1 MNLLQWIRSIL
12 FSTQAT
18 VMLAVIGLLYA
29 PWAVFSKRG
38 AYAGCRAYARW
49 AMWSARWIIGLRCEV
64 RGTPPAI
71 EALVAAKHQS
81 FLDILM
87 IFNILPMPKFI
98 MKSQLRYAPFI
109 GQYVMKMQFVFV
121 NRGRRGAA
129 ITKMLKDVKAG
140 LRDPGQLVIYPQG
153 TRSAPGQN
161 MPYKVGAALLY
172 EQLGQPCYPVAT
184 NAGVFWPR
192 RGLYRR
198 PGVAVVEFL
207 EPIPPGLERAGFMRE
222 LESRI
227 ETASDALLEETGL
240 AQMYKKSNQ

>member
-18 VMLAVIGLLYA
+18 GMLPVIGLLYA
-29 PWAVFSKRG
+29 PWAMISKRG

-49 AMWSARWIIGLRCEV
+49 VIWSARWMIGLRCEV

-87 IFNILPMPKFI
+87 IYNALPAPKFI
-98 MKSQLRYAPFI
+98 MKSQLRYAPFL

-121 NRGRRGAA
+121 DRGKRGAA
-129 ITKMLKDVKAG
+129 ITKMLEDVNAG

-153 TRSAPGQN
+153 TRSAPGAN
-161 MPYKVGAALLY
+161 MPYKVGIALLY
-172 EQLGQPCYPVAT
+172 EQLDQPCYPVAT

-198 PGVAVVEFL
+198 KGVAVVEFL
-207 EPIPPGLERAGFMRE
+207 EPIASGLARADFVRE
-222 LESRI
+222 LETRI
-227 ETASDALLEETGL
+227 ETASDALLEETGV
-240 AQMYKKSNQ
+240 AQMYKKVGH